1 MSGDEVVVKFES
13 FEDQF
18 AARFAETYS
27 ECLAIANATDVVIC
41 ARFCRGHTAVVLLQ
55 RVFAACLLQVGK
67 GKDLEQAEYDAA
79 LFVNVSENNISSA
92 LSESWVRSV
101 SSGNAM
107 YPTSLLNLVQTSA

>member
-1 MSGDEVVVKFES
+1 M
-13 FEDQF
+13 
-18 AARFAETYS
+18 
-27 ECLAIANATDVVIC
+27 
-41 ARFCRGHTAVVLLQ
+41 LLQ